1 MKILA
6 FDTAMQSCSVALTE
20 DSRLLA
26 EVNLVNTETHSRH
39 LAGLI
44 RDVCRMARTEL
55 SELDGYAV
63 TRGPG
68 SFTGLRIGISTAI
81 GLAQASGKPLAGVS
95 TLHVLAVQAAVPSQ
109 LVCPMI
115 DARRGEVYVSLFRY
129 AKQQLLSKQPEQ
141 VLMPKNAIETIGE
154 SCIFVGS
161 GAVLYNSEIIEML
174 GESAHFASE
183 MNNTI
188 RAATVASLAHKRL
201 SSGEADDIMHFT
213 PIYLRRSDA
222 EINNIDRQKPAIGP
236 AGTKGLMKLTR

>member
-44 RDVCRMARTEL
+44 RDVCRLARTEL
-55 SELDGYAV
+55 SDIDGYAV

-81 GLAQASGKPLAGVS
+81 GLAQASGKPIAGVS
-95 TLHVLAVQAAVPSQ
+95 TLHVLAAQVAVPSQ

-115 DARRGEVYVSLFRY
+115 DARRGEVYVSLYRC
-129 AKQQLLSKQPEQ
+129 ARHHLISKQPEQ
-141 VLMPKNAIETIGE
+141 VLMPNDAIKAIGE
-154 SCIFVGS
+154 PCIFVGS
-161 GAVLYNSEIIEML
+161 GATLYSREISNLL
-174 GESAHFASE
+174 GESASITSE
-183 MNNTI
+183 MNNSI
-188 RAATVASLAHKRL
+188 RAAMVASLAHKRL
-201 SSGEADDIMHFT
+201 SSGETDDIMQFT
-213 PIYLRRSDA
+213 PTYLRKSDA
-222 EINNIDRQKPAIGP
+222 EINNSNGKRLPLDRPAQQ
-236 AGTKGLMKLTR
+236 AS

>member
-55 SELDGYAV
+55 SEIDGYAV

-81 GLAQASGKPLAGVS
+81 GLAQASGKPIAGVS
-95 TLHVLAVQAAVPSQ
+95 TLHSLAAQATVPSQ

-115 DARRGEVYVSLFRY
+115 DARRGEVYVSVLRY
-129 AKQQLLSKQPEQ
+129 ATSPIDRK
-141 VLMPKNAIETIGE
+141 AT
-154 SCIFVGS
+154 
-161 GAVLYNSEIIEML
+161 
-174 GESAHFASE
+174 
-183 MNNTI
+183 
-188 RAATVASLAHKRL
+188 RAGHEVPR
-201 SSGEADDIMHFT
+201 
-213 PIYLRRSDA
+213 RRSRPSANLVYSSVVVQRLYHA
-222 EINNIDRQKPAIGP
+222 EIMEPLG
-236 AGTKGLMKLTR
+236 